1 MNHTSSFV
9 RFSCRDYEGP
19 GLGLLVGATG
29 LGSTG
34 LTTSHVVIIMHQVL
48 SDIDLH
54 SLINSHQ
61 LLYKKSGDDIGF
73 KFWKL
78 TLSINI
84 DLYSHCIEIPLPSE
98 PVTIGHIFHQDRV

>member
-78 TLSINI
+78 TLSTNI
-84 DLYSHCIEIPLPSE
+84 DLYLYCIEVPLSSRL
-98 PVTIGHIFHQDRV
+98 VTIGQLFHEDGV